1 MTQPVLAAIDP
12 ESEDIGPASLGLML
26 ATLTSTSLLLASAYP
41 VDSASPDHAAGRREA
56 AEASMRRIV
65 ALVERAADEGISVET
80 ALVPSS
86 GSAANALHELA
97 EREEAGML
105 VIGSSQRGQLGRV
118 LPGAVTDRLLHGA
131 PCPVAVAPR
140 GFSFADAVAGPRLI
154 GVAFIDTPA
163 GHAALGRACT
173 LASRARGFVRV
184 LTVCEPP
191 NPVVT
196 GMLDP
201 LALEQVRTSRKNAV
215 EAVLARGLGAVRVG
229 RSAGGEILSGQPAE
243 ALAAASQDL
252 DLLVCGSR
260 GAGPIRS
267 ILLGSTSHS
276 LVRKVACPVLI
287 VPTREV
293 VGAARRTPPT
303 GRTVGVRHPRG
314 TAA

>member
-1 MTQPVLAAIDP
+1 MSQPVLAAIDP
-12 ESEDIGPASLGLML
+12 ASEDIAPASLGLML
-26 ATLTSTSLLLASAYP
+26 ATLTSTSLLLAGAYP
-41 VDSASPDHAAGRREA
+41 VDGASPDHAAGRREA
-56 AEASMRRIV
+56 AEASMRRIA
-65 ALVERAADEGISVET
+65 ALTERAADEGISVET
-80 ALVPSS
+80 AVVPST
-86 GSAANALHELA
+86 GSPANALHELA

-131 PCPVAVAPR
+131 PCPVAVAPK
-140 GFSFADAVAGPRLI
+140 GLSFADATGPRLI
-154 GVAFIDTPA
+154 GVAFVDTPA

-191 NPVVT
+191 NAVVT

-201 LALEQVRTSRKNAV
+201 LALEQVRTSRMDAV
-215 EAVLARGLGAVRVG
+215 EAVLARGQGAVRIG
-229 RSAGGEILSGQPAE
+229 RSAGGEILYGHPAE

-260 GAGPIRS
+260 GSGPIRS

-276 LVRKVACPVLI
+276 LVRKAACPVII
-287 VPTREV
+287 VPGRETAGAVPRTR
-293 VGAARRTPPT
+293 PS
-303 GRTVGVRHPRG
+303 GRTVGVRHPSG